1 MASSPPPAKKS
12 SGWGSFLQQAVA
24 GVESRLDTILAD
36 EQDLSAKNAKTAGK
50 APDQPGLQAGLS
62 ASPQRGSKA
71 RTGSECYC
79 VLYLELC

>member
-36 EQDLSAKNAKTAGK
+36 DEPAKNAKTATK
-50 APDQPGLQAGLS
+50 APDQPGLQVGMS
-62 ASPQRGSKA
+62 ASPQRGSRA
-71 RTGSECYC
+71 RTGSRCYRDAVRTIC
-79 VLYLELC
+79 